1 MSLIIDESEVFVNNI
16 QNQLTVYA
24 LLMMPESDSST
35 IVIHIVSK
43 MLTLSQQYN
52 KYMNVFSE
60 ENVSK
65 LSSH

>member
-1 MSLIIDESEVFVNNI
+1 MSLTIDEFKVFINNI
-16 QNQLTVYA
+16 QNQLAVYA
-24 LLMMPESDSST
+24 LLMMPKSVSST
-35 IVIHIVSK
+35 TAVHVVDK

-60 ENVSK
+60 ENVDK